1 MKAMIPSR
9 KFELRKAQTAATLAV
24 IPGAAT
30 QGVIL
35 EVATQAVILEAIPAG
50 ALGEVIPTQGAEV
63 GDLTGDDE
71 IPGRIL
77 KITPKCSR

>member
-1 MKAMIPSR
+1 MIPGR

-30 QGVIL
+30 Q
-35 EVATQAVILEAIPAG
+35 AVIQEAIPAG

-63 GDLTGDDE
+63 GDPTGDDE

-77 KITPKCSR
+77 KTIPKCNR